1 MKVTKGRLSLPE
13 TAKCKEQI
21 RCGNSVALLSEE
33 SIMLQTRPTVQ
44 HELHCGIL
52 LCSIL
57 ARNDE
62 ACFCRVHSGPRLT
75 LQILELCK
83 HYLTLDV
90 SIWSTVTFGCWS
102 SRCWNQLGAP
112 SPFTPREIAH
122 PTTCAAALQHSSLRN
137 LGKKWCSLLLHSPR
151 SQQCRQKAYS
161 LHESWNFANIWF

>member
-21 RCGNSVALLSEE
+21 RCGSSVGLLSEE
-33 SIMLQTRPTVQ
+33 SIMVQTRPTVQ
-44 HELHCGIL
+44 HELHCRIL

-62 ACFCRVHSGPRLT
+62 ACSAGCTLDQGLQF

-90 SIWSTVTFGCWS
+90 SIWSTVTFGS
-102 SRCWNQLGAP
+102 SCQALPATRV
-112 SPFTPREIAH
+112 AH
-122 PTTCAAALQHSSLRN
+122 PAHQFINAHPILSGNFIDTLSKPF
-137 LGKKWCSLLLHSPR
+137 GKIPCDGVRRFGMPSKGCLL
-151 SQQCRQKAYS
+151 
-161 LHESWNFANIWF
+161 